1 MRACVCVVCVC
12 VCARARRRRQVRL
25 GASVSDLAD
34 LRAAEPSNRSRRS
47 LEWPSDVRLSLDG
60 AAIANAMQ
68 RGGKGGAAD
77 TAARGDGGTGGMSR
91 ASSLDIL
98 GEGALGMDQ
107 SVLPNILTKE
117 EASLL
122 LAYAMPRAYRAT
134 HAHHQRGRRR
144 ASLSVDDRPVSV
156 HLHRA

>member
-1 MRACVCVVCVC
+1 MWSCRTGNPLPISYVCPPKVDTLPCSSRALSVQS
-12 VCARARRRRQVRL
+12 RSFDGTSPYKFSSIPKEWSPDGWVRM
-25 GASVSDLAD
+25 V
-34 LRAAEPSNRSRRS
+34 
-47 LEWPSDVRLSLDG
+47 DG
-60 AAIANAMQ
+60 AAIANAMHK
-68 RGGKGGAAD
+68 GGKGGAAD

-98 GEGALGMDQ
+98 GERALGMDQ

-144 ASLSVDDRPVSV
+144 ASLACR
-156 HLHRA
+156 